1 MDDMHAT
8 IAAYLRKHNPRVITP
23 CPPPVP
29 LLDVPRCRKCRAAI
43 TAEGDQFEIAVLLT
57 DGRCVDC
64 YMAEA
69 A

>member
-1 MDDMHAT
+1 MEELHAS
-8 IAAYLRKHNPRVITP
+8 IAAHLRRHNPRYPKP
-23 CPPPVP
+23 CPSLVP
-29 LLDVPRCRKCRAAI
+29 LLDAPRCRTCSVAI
-43 TAEGDQFEIAVLLT
+43 TAEGDQFELVVLLA

>member
-1 MDDMHAT
+1 MDDLHAA
-8 IAAYLRKHNPRVITP
+8 IAAYLRRHKASDITP

-43 TAEGDQFEIAVLLT
+43 TAEGDQFEIAVLLA
-57 DGRCVDC
+57 DGRCIDC
-64 YMAEA
+64 YIAEA